1 MTRLLNKLRWMFAR
15 RRREAEIREELEF
28 HVEEEEARGRAAG
41 MTEEQA
47 RVSARRDLGNRALV
61 EEDTRA
67 AWGWTWLER
76 LGQDVLYAG
85 RMVRRRPSFTVAAVL
100 SLALGIGANTAVF
113 SLMHALLLEHLPV
126 QRPRELVRLSEYVA
140 DGSYRDAFTYTTYD
154 TLRRGSTLLSSIV
167 MLTQTSARNPREIE
181 ERGEKSLAYVQLV
194 SDNYFDGLGVGAR
207 LGRVFHEP
215 GPGVAREPIAVI
227 SESYWQRH
235 YAGEPSALGARIR
248 VGRDELTVAGVAS
261 PGFRG
266 VETDVPIDI
275 WIPFEHVIPVTSSDR
290 TQGRWVRILGR
301 LAPDVPIARASAESA
316 AVVGRPVLLEPGA
329 TGYSSLRRRLSS
341 PLLLVELVVFLVLL
355 ITCANLANLMLAG
368 TAARERELA
377 VRRSLG
383 ASRARVVR
391 QLLTESLVLAAAGG
405 TLAVVL
411 ARWMSAALLSF
422 LPADQAPALAH
433 LTFDMDLTVLGFAG
447 ALSCLT
453 CALFGLAPAL
463 RTTRAEGAP
472 ALRVG
477 AGTGQRH
484 RNWTSR
490 GLVVSQVV
498 MCTLLLM
505 LAGVFLR
512 SLNNLRG
519 QETGYR
525 EDQLLVA
532 DVAPPREL
540 PEARRDQ
547 MIEELRARI
556 AALPGVEVAAFSH
569 LGQMSGGAFEYRIGF
584 PGRSYGEADA
594 PIAIEQRTSPGF
606 LMAMGTSFIAG
617 RDLTDADGAQS
628 TLVAIVNEA
637 FAARFL
643 PGNNP
648 IGQRFYQV
656 GGSRSRQ
663 LMEIVGIVKDS
674 KWVNL
679 RDDAPAMYYR
689 PYAQQG
695 GTPAVRLAIRTS
707 GDLETLA
714 AAVAQTAQSIDRQ
727 IRLSNVVPFREIV
740 DRTLVIERLVANV
753 SAAFGVLALTIA
765 GVGLYGVLAYGVTR
779 RRREIGVRI
788 AIGASPGA
796 VEWMI
801 LRESLA
807 LFAAGILIGVPAAIM
822 VNRQLSSMLFGL
834 SPQDPG
840 TVAAALLTLG
850 LATVAASYLPAR
862 RAASIDPM
870 LALREE

>member
-1 MTRLLNKLRWMFAR
+1 MTRLLNKLRWMIAR
-15 RRREAEIREELEF
+15 RRREAEIRDELEF
-28 HVEEEEARGRAAG
+28 HLSEEAERGRLSG
-41 MTEEQA
+41 LTEAQA
-47 RVSARRDLGNRALV
+47 RVAARRDLGNRALV

-67 AWGWTWLER
+67 AWGWIWLER

-85 RMVRRRPSFTVAAVL
+85 RMVRRRPGFTVAAVL

-126 QRPRELVRLSEYVA
+126 KRPQELVRLSEYVA

-207 LGRVFHEP
+207 LGRVFHEIEP
-215 GPGVAREPIAVI
+215 GAAREPIAVI

-275 WIPFEHVIPVTSSDR
+275 WIPFEQVIPVTSKDR
-290 TQGRWVRILGR
+290 TQGRWVRILAR

-329 TGYSSLRRRLSS
+329 TGYSSLRRRWSS
-341 PLLLVELVVFLVLL
+341 PLLLVELVVVLVLL
-355 ITCANLANLMLAG
+355 TTCANLANLMLAG

-391 QLLTESLVLAAAGG
+391 QLLTESLVLAATGG
-405 TLAVVL
+405 ALAVVL

-422 LPADQAPALAH
+422 LPSDQAPALAH
-433 LTFDMDLTVLGFAG
+433 LTFDMDLTVVGFAA

-453 CALFGLAPAL
+453 SALFGLAPAL

-484 RNWTSR
+484 RSWTSR

-556 AALPGVEVAAFSH
+556 AALPGVEAAAFSH

-594 PIAIEQRTSPGF
+594 PIAIEQRISPGF
-606 LMAMGTSFIAG
+606 LTAMGTPFVAG
-617 RDLTDADGAQS
+617 RDLTDGDRAES
-628 TLVAIVNEA
+628 TLVAIVNQA
-637 FAARFL
+637 FVARFFRGID
-643 PGNNP
+643 PVGH
-648 IGQRFYQV
+648 RFFQV
-656 GGSRSRQ
+656 GGSRSGQ
-663 LMEIVGIVKDS
+663 LMEIVGVVKDS

-695 GTPAVRLAIRTS
+695 GTPVVRLAIRTS
-707 GDLETLA
+707 GDLEALA

-740 DRTLVIERLVANV
+740 DRTLVIERLVASV
-753 SAAFGVLALTIA
+753 SAAFGVLALAIA
-765 GVGLYGVLAYGVTR
+765 GVGLYGVLAYGVSR

-788 AIGASPGA
+788 AIGASPGS

-801 LRESLA
+801 LRESLV
-807 LFAAGILIGVPAAIM
+807 LFGIGCLIGLPAALL
-822 VNRQLSSMLFGL
+822 VTRQLSSMLYGL

-840 TVAAALLTLG
+840 TVAAALFTLG
-850 LATVAASYLPAR
+850 AATVAASYLPAR